1 MRELISIVLC
11 SGFIFLSAI
20 LLNRDLIRMI
30 RRLQNENHDLRAK
43 YHDEWAKRIDAEIL
57 IEELEK
63 VVGKELRK
71 RGL

>member
-1 MRELISIVLC
+1 MNYVLNILLF
-11 SGFIFLSAI
+11 SGFIYLAAR
-20 LLNRDLIRMI
+20 LLNRDLIRLVKVL
-30 RRLQNENHDLRAK
+30 RAENHDLRAA
-43 YHDEWAKRIDAEIL
+43 YHDEWAKRIDAETL